1 MFDFL
6 IFTSRLRGLSRGYI
20 PQNQLNTSMHKL
32 LIANRGEIAFRII
45 KTCRKMGIK
54 TVAVYSDADANSL
67 FVQMADEAVNIG
79 HSPSSQS
86 YLNMDKILAAVKK
99 TGATMV
105 HPGYGFLSENRN
117 FANALEKAGV
127 IFVGPST
134 YSIEMMGDKIESKK
148 IAIAANVS
156 TVPGHMGIMKDAAEA
171 EAIAESIGF
180 PVMVKASAGGGGKG
194 MRIVWKKEDTAEA
207 FLSASNEA
215 RNSFSDDRIFVEKFI
230 ENPRHIEI
238 QIIADKAGNTVC
250 LGERECS
257 IQRNNQ
263 KVIEEAP
270 SSFVDEV
277 TRQKM
282 YKQSIALAQKVK
294 YFSAGTIEYIM
305 DKNKNFY
312 FLEMNT
318 RLQVEHPVTELITGL
333 DIVELMI
340 KIALGENLPFK
351 QEDIKLNGWAIE
363 SRIYAEDPSRGFLP
377 SSGRINLYIEPEKN
391 ENIRV
396 DSGVYEGGEVSMF
409 YDAMIAKLCSYGKDR
424 KEAIEHMR
432 TALGSFAI
440 SGVSH
445 NISFLETIMKN
456 ERFVTGDISTSF
468 IKQEFPAGFS
478 GSELD
483 SKVEEVLIASAMK
496 IFLKNYERN
505 GHMTGQLRNR
515 EKQVSDR
522 WVVMIDDESYLVTI
536 LERCENYLKVE
547 CDRKEIELKSSWNNG
562 EKLFRG
568 TVNGREIGV
577 KIRENNNTGSY
588 LMQYSGF
595 DAFVTVCSPRIA
607 ELSKYLPKTIKNPKP
622 VNLTSPI
629 TGKLVRFKVA
639 EGDEVKAGQELVIIE
654 AMKMENIIRTDH
666 DVKIG
671 KIKFAEGDTVGIGQ
685 VIIDFVQG

>member
-1 MFDFL
+1 
-6 IFTSRLRGLSRGYI
+6 
-20 PQNQLNTSMHKL
+20 MHKL
-32 LIANRGEIAFRII
+32 LIANRGEIACRII

-79 HSPSSQS
+79 ASPSSQS
-86 YLNMDKILAAVKK
+86 YLNVEKILGAVKK
-99 TGATMV
+99 TGATLV

-127 IFVGPST
+127 TFVGPST

-148 IAIAANVS
+148 IAIEANVS
-156 TVPGHMGIMKDAAEA
+156 TVPGHMGVVKDDVEA
-171 EAIAESIGF
+171 TQIAEKIGF

-194 MRIVWKKEDTAEA
+194 MRIVWKKEEMSEA

-215 RNSFSDDRIFVEKFI
+215 RNSFSDDRVFIEKFI

-238 QIIADKAGNTVC
+238 QVLADKHGNIVC

-270 SSFVDEV
+270 SPFLDDK

-282 YKQSIALAQKVK
+282 YEQSKALAQKVK

-305 DKNKNFY
+305 DKNRNFY

-318 RLQVEHPVTELITGL
+318 RLQVEHPVTELVTGL
-333 DIVELMI
+333 DIVSLMI
-340 KIALGENLPFK
+340 KIALGEKLPFK

-377 SSGRINLYIEPEKN
+377 SSGRISLYIEPEQN

-409 YDAMIAKLCSYGKDR
+409 YDAMIAKLCSFGKTR
-424 KEAIEHMR
+424 NEAIDHMR
-432 TALGSFAI
+432 NALGGFAI
-440 SGVSH
+440 NGVSH

-456 ERFVTGDISTSF
+456 ERFVAGNLSTSF
-468 IKQEFPAGFS
+468 IKEEFPVGFS
-478 GSELD
+478 GSHLD
-483 SKVEEVLIASAMK
+483 SIAEEVLVSCAMQ

-505 GHMTGQLRNR
+505 AHMTGQLRNR
-515 EKQVSDR
+515 QKQVSER
-522 WVVMIDDESYLVTI
+522 WIVFIDEKSYLVN
-536 LERCENYLKVE
+536 LMERGEGYLKIE
-547 CDRKEIELKSSWNNG
+547 CDDKEIELKHSWNNG

-568 TVNGREIGV
+568 FVNERPVGV
-577 KIRENNNTGSY
+577 KVRENNNTGNY
-588 LMQYSGF
+588 LLQYSGL
-595 DAFVTVCSPRIA
+595 DAFVSVHSPRIA
-607 ELSKYLPKTIKNPKP
+607 ELTKFMPKIQKNAKPK
-622 VNLTSPI
+622 NLTSPI
-629 TGKLVRFKVA
+629 TGKIIRFKVQ

-671 KIKFAEGDTVGIGQ
+671 KIKFNEGEAVGIGQ
-685 VIIDFVQG
+685 IIIEFIPQS

>member
-1 MFDFL
+1 
-6 IFTSRLRGLSRGYI
+6 
-20 PQNQLNTSMHKL
+20 MHKL
-32 LIANRGEIAFRII
+32 LIANRGEIACRII

-79 HSPSSQS
+79 ASPSSQS
-86 YLNMDKILAAVKK
+86 YLNIEKILGAVKK

-148 IAIAANVS
+148 IAIEANVS
-156 TVPGHMGIMKDAAEA
+156 TVPGHMGVVKDDVEA
-171 EAIAESIGF
+171 THIAEKIGF

-194 MRIVWKKEDTAEA
+194 MRIVWKKEEMSEA

-215 RNSFSDDRIFVEKFI
+215 RNSFSDDRVFIEKFI

-238 QIIADKAGNTVC
+238 QVLADKHGNIVC

-270 SSFVDEV
+270 SPFLDDK

-282 YKQSIALAQKVK
+282 YEQSKALAQKVK

-305 DKNKNFY
+305 DKNRNFY

-318 RLQVEHPVTELITGL
+318 RLQVEHPVTELVTGL
-333 DIVELMI
+333 DIVSLMI
-340 KIALGENLPFK
+340 KIALGEKLPFK

-377 SSGRINLYIEPEKN
+377 SSGRISLYIEPEQS

-409 YDAMIAKLCSYGKDR
+409 YDAMIAKLCSFGTTR
-424 KEAIEHMR
+424 NEAIEHMR
-432 TALGSFAI
+432 NALGSFAI
-440 SGVSH
+440 NGVSH

-456 ERFVTGDISTSF
+456 EKFVAGNISTSF
-468 IKQEFPAGFS
+468 IKEEFPIGFS
-478 GSELD
+478 GSHLD
-483 SKVEEVLIASAMK
+483 SIAEEVLVSCAMQ

-505 GHMTGQLRNR
+505 AHMTGQLRNR
-515 EKQVSDR
+515 QKQVSER
-522 WVVMIDDESYLVTI
+522 WVVFIDEKSYLVNLI
-536 LERCENYLKVE
+536 ERGEGYLKIE
-547 CDRKEIELKSSWNNG
+547 CDDKEIELKHSWNNG

-568 TVNGREIGV
+568 FVNERAVGV
-577 KIRENNNTGSY
+577 KVRENNNTGNY
-588 LMQYSGF
+588 LLQYSGL
-595 DAFVTVCSPRIA
+595 DAFVSVHSPRIA
-607 ELSKYLPKTIKNPKP
+607 ELTKFMPKIQKNAKPK
-622 VNLTSPI
+622 NLTSPI
-629 TGKLVRFKVA
+629 TGKIIRFKVQ

-666 DVKIG
+666 DIKIG
-671 KIKFAEGDTVGIGQ
+671 KIKFSEGDVVGIGQ
-685 VIIDFVQG
+685 VIIEFIQ

>member
-1 MFDFL
+1 
-6 IFTSRLRGLSRGYI
+6 
-20 PQNQLNTSMHKL
+20 MHKL
-32 LIANRGEIAFRII
+32 LIANRGEIACRII

-79 HSPSSQS
+79 ASPSSQS
-86 YLNMDKILAAVKK
+86 YLNVEKILGAVKK

-148 IAIAANVS
+148 IAIEANVS
-156 TVPGHMGIMKDAAEA
+156 TVPGHMGVVKDDVEA
-171 EAIAESIGF
+171 SKIAETIGF

-194 MRIVWKKEDTAEA
+194 MRIVWKKEEMAEA

-215 RNSFSDDRIFVEKFI
+215 RNSFSDDRVFIEKFI

-238 QIIADKAGNTVC
+238 QVLADKYGNIVC

-270 SSFVDEV
+270 SPFLDDK

-282 YKQSIALAQKVK
+282 YEQSKALAQKVK

-305 DKNKNFY
+305 DKNRNFY

-318 RLQVEHPVTELITGL
+318 RLQVEHPVTELVTGL
-333 DIVELMI
+333 DIVSLMI
-340 KIALGENLPFK
+340 KIALGEKLPFK

-377 SSGRINLYIEPEKN
+377 SSGRISLYIEPEEN
-391 ENIRV
+391 QNIRV

-409 YDAMIAKLCSYGKDR
+409 YDAMIAKLCSFGSTR
-424 KEAIEHMR
+424 NEAIEHMR
-432 TALGSFAI
+432 NALGSFAI
-440 SGVSH
+440 NGVSH

-456 ERFVTGDISTSF
+456 ERFVSGNLSTSF
-468 IKQEFPAGFS
+468 IKEEFPVGFS
-478 GSELD
+478 GSHLD
-483 SKVEEVLIASAMK
+483 SIAEEVLISCAMQ

-505 GHMTGQLRNR
+505 AHMTGQLRNR
-515 EKQVSDR
+515 QKQVSER
-522 WVVMIDDESYLVTI
+522 WVVFIDEKSYLVNI
-536 LERCENYLKVE
+536 LDRSEGYLKIE
-547 CDRKEIELKSSWNNG
+547 CDDKEIELKNSWNNG

-568 TVNGREIGV
+568 FVNDRAVGV
-577 KIRENNNTGSY
+577 KVRENNNTGNY
-588 LMQYSGF
+588 LLQYSGL
-595 DAFVTVCSPRIA
+595 DAFVSVHSPRIA
-607 ELSKYLPKTIKNPKP
+607 ELTKFMPKIQKNAKPK
-622 VNLTSPI
+622 NLTSPI
-629 TGKLVRFKVA
+629 TGKIIRFKVQ
-639 EGDEVKAGQELVIIE
+639 EGDEIKAGQELVIIE

-666 DVKIG
+666 DIKIG
-671 KIKFAEGDTVGIGQ
+671 KIKFNEGDVVGIGQ
-685 VIIDFVQG
+685 IIIEFVQS

>member
-1 MFDFL
+1 
-6 IFTSRLRGLSRGYI
+6 
-20 PQNQLNTSMHKL
+20 MHKL
-32 LIANRGEIAFRII
+32 LIANRGEIACRII
-45 KTCRKMGIK
+45 KTCRKMNIK
-54 TVAVYSDADANSL
+54 TVAVYSDADTNSL

-79 HSPSSQS
+79 PSPSSQS
-86 YLNMDKILAAVKK
+86 YLNIEKIIGAVKK

-105 HPGYGFLSENRN
+105 HPGYGFLSENKK
-117 FANALEKAGV
+117 FAHALEQNGI

-148 IAIAANVS
+148 LAIEAGVS
-156 TVPGHMGIMKDAAEA
+156 TVPGHMGVVKDSTEA
-171 EAIAESIGF
+171 CEIAQKIGF

-194 MRIVWKKEDTAEA
+194 MRIVWKKEEMEEG

-215 RNSFSDDRIFVEKFI
+215 RNSFSDDRIFIEKFI

-238 QIIADKAGNTVC
+238 QVIADKHGNTIC

-270 SSFVDEV
+270 SPFLDEL
-277 TRQKM
+277 TRRKM
-282 YKQSIALAQKVK
+282 YEQSNSLAKKVN

-318 RLQVEHPVTELITGL
+318 RLQVEHPVTELVTGF
-333 DIVELMI
+333 DVVELMI
-340 KIALGENLPFK
+340 KIALGEKIPFT
-351 QEDIKLNGWAIE
+351 QEDVKLKGWAIE

-377 SSGRINLYIEPEKN
+377 SSGRINLYIEPEEN

-409 YDAMIAKLCSYGKDR
+409 YDAMIAKLCAYGKDR
-424 KEAIEHMR
+424 KEAIDNMR
-432 TALGSFAI
+432 HALGGFAI
-440 SGVSH
+440 NGVSH

-456 ERFVTGDISTSF
+456 ERFVRGDISTSF
-468 IKQEFPAGFS
+468 IKEEFPAGFS

-483 SKVEEVLIASAMK
+483 SQIEEVLIAVAMQ

-505 GHMTGQLRNR
+505 GHMTDQLRNR
-515 EKQVSDR
+515 HKQVSER
-522 WVVMIDDESYLVTI
+522 WVIVIDEKSYLI
-536 LERCENYLKVE
+536 NLLERSVEGLKLE
-547 CDRKEIELKSSWNNG
+547 CDKKEIEIKNSWNNG

-568 TVNGREIGV
+568 SVNGRNVGV
-577 KIRENNNTGSY
+577 KVRENNNTGSY
-588 LMQYSGF
+588 LLQYSGL
-595 DAFVTVCSPRIA
+595 DAFVSVFSPRIA
-607 ELSKYLPKTIKNPKP
+607 ELNKFMPKIQKNPKP

-629 TGKLVRFKVA
+629 TGKIIRFKVQK
-639 EGDEVKAGQELVIIE
+639 GDEVKAGQELVIIE

-666 DVKIG
+666 DVRIG
-671 KIKFAEGDTVGIGQ
+671 ELKFKEQEPVGIGQ
-685 VIIDFVQG
+685 VIMEFVQ

>member
-1 MFDFL
+1 
-6 IFTSRLRGLSRGYI
+6 
-20 PQNQLNTSMHKL
+20 MHKL
-32 LIANRGEIAFRII
+32 LIANRGEIACRII

-79 HSPSSQS
+79 ASPSSQS
-86 YLNMDKILAAVKK
+86 YLNIEKILGAVKK

-148 IAIAANVS
+148 IAIEANVS
-156 TVPGHMGIMKDAAEA
+156 TVPGHMGVVKDDVEA
-171 EAIAESIGF
+171 THIAEKIGF

-194 MRIVWKKEDTAEA
+194 MRIVWKKEEMSEA

-215 RNSFSDDRIFVEKFI
+215 RNSFSDDRVFIEKFI

-238 QIIADKAGNTVC
+238 QVLADKHGNIVC

-270 SSFVDEV
+270 SPFLDEK

-282 YKQSIALAQKVK
+282 YEQSKALAQKVK

-305 DKNKNFY
+305 DKNRNFY

-318 RLQVEHPVTELITGL
+318 RLQVEHPVTELVTGL
-333 DIVELMI
+333 DIVSLMI
-340 KIALGENLPFK
+340 KIALGEKLPFK

-377 SSGRINLYIEPEKN
+377 SSGRISLYIEPEQN

-409 YDAMIAKLCSYGKDR
+409 YDAMIAKLCSFGPTR
-424 KEAIEHMR
+424 NEAIEHMR
-432 TALGSFAI
+432 NALGGFAI
-440 SGVSH
+440 NGVSH

-456 ERFVTGDISTSF
+456 EKFVAGNISTSF
-468 IKQEFPAGFS
+468 IKEEFPVGFS
-478 GSELD
+478 GSHLD
-483 SKVEEVLIASAMK
+483 SIAEEVLVSCAMQ

-505 GHMTGQLRNR
+505 AHMTGQLRNR
-515 EKQVSDR
+515 QKQVSER
-522 WVVMIDDESYLVTI
+522 WVVFIDEKSYLVN
-536 LERCENYLKVE
+536 LMERGEGYLKIE
-547 CDRKEIELKSSWNNG
+547 CDDKEIELKHSWNNG

-568 TVNGREIGV
+568 FVNERAVGV
-577 KIRENNNTGSY
+577 KVRENNNTGNY
-588 LMQYSGF
+588 LLQYSGL
-595 DAFVTVCSPRIA
+595 DAFVSVHSPRIA
-607 ELSKYLPKTIKNPKP
+607 ELTKFMPKIQKNAKPK
-622 VNLTSPI
+622 NLTSPI
-629 TGKLVRFKVA
+629 TGKIIRFKVQ

-671 KIKFAEGDTVGIGQ
+671 KIKFNESEAVGIGQ
-685 VIIDFVQG
+685 IIIEYIQ

>member
-1 MFDFL
+1 
-6 IFTSRLRGLSRGYI
+6 
-20 PQNQLNTSMHKL
+20 MHKL
-32 LIANRGEIAFRII
+32 LIANRGEIACRII

-79 HSPSSQS
+79 ASPSSQS
-86 YLNMDKILAAVKK
+86 YLNVEKILGAVKK

-148 IAIAANVS
+148 IAIEANVS
-156 TVPGHMGIMKDAAEA
+156 TVPGHMGVVKDDVEA
-171 EAIAESIGF
+171 THIAEKIGF

-194 MRIVWKKEDTAEA
+194 MRIVWKKEEMSEA

-215 RNSFSDDRIFVEKFI
+215 RNSFSDDRVFIEKFI

-238 QIIADKAGNTVC
+238 QVLADKHGNIVC

-270 SSFVDEV
+270 SPFLDEK

-282 YKQSIALAQKVK
+282 YEQSKALAQKVK

-305 DKNKNFY
+305 DKNRNFY

-318 RLQVEHPVTELITGL
+318 RLQVEHPVTELVTGL
-333 DIVELMI
+333 DIVSLMI
-340 KIALGENLPFK
+340 KIALGEKLPFK

-377 SSGRINLYIEPEKN
+377 SSGRISLYIEPEQN

-409 YDAMIAKLCSYGKDR
+409 YDAMIAKLCSFGKPR
-424 KEAIEHMR
+424 YEAIEHMR
-432 TALGSFAI
+432 NALGSFAI
-440 SGVSH
+440 NGVSH

-456 ERFVTGDISTSF
+456 ERFVAGNLSTSF
-468 IKQEFPAGFS
+468 IKEEFPIGFS
-478 GSELD
+478 GSHLD
-483 SKVEEVLIASAMK
+483 SIAEEVLVSCAMQ

-505 GHMTGQLRNR
+505 AHMTGQLRNR
-515 EKQVSDR
+515 QKQVSER
-522 WVVMIDDESYLVTI
+522 WIVFIDEKSYLVNLI
-536 LERCENYLKVE
+536 ERSEGYLKIE
-547 CDRKEIELKSSWNNG
+547 CDDKEIELKHSWNNG

-568 TVNGREIGV
+568 FVNERPVGV
-577 KIRENNNTGSY
+577 KVRENNNTGNY
-588 LMQYSGF
+588 LLQYSGL
-595 DAFVTVCSPRIA
+595 DAFVSVHSPRIA
-607 ELSKYLPKTIKNPKP
+607 ELTKFMPKIQKNAKPK
-622 VNLTSPI
+622 NLTSPI
-629 TGKLVRFKVA
+629 TGKIIRFKVQ

-671 KIKFAEGDTVGIGQ
+671 KIKFNESEAVGIGQ
-685 VIIDFVQG
+685 IIIEFVQQS